1 MIIVSLL
8 FPKLNKKGNA
18 FAWITALGTLFVVA
32 IVFLLLTNPINL
44 IFSAT
49 NYTGWNANYQN
60 TRDLLQTVWTW
71 WPAFVLLG
79 VALFVLVQTLRR
91 DTYGGYT

>member
-1 MIIVSLL
+1 M
-8 FPKLNKKGNA
+8 NKKGNA
-18 FAWITALGTLFVVA
+18 FAWITALGTLFIVA
-32 IVFLLLTNPINL
+32 IIFLLLTNPMNQ
-44 IFSAT
+44 IFDAT

-60 TRDLLQTVWTW
+60 TRSILQTVWTW